1 MAKFSKYLRL
11 EPLTLEELPTVG
23 ESEIIAVSQSKSKHK
38 RPLEESQG
46 GGDDNAAL
54 GAPSNATET
63 VRSEASTIDGR
74 PALRP
79 FVKEV
84 LDQAITFMDEIFPFS
99 FTAFAEKASP
109 PSTARVQLLKRDRNP
124 PCFTKIPWGLS
135 KVPRDTPHDLGS
147 MGEGWF
153 ARRSR
158 HANRQEKGTAR
169 FSEFDYGLRV
179 AHCEH
184 EGQYTPEIFD
194 TYKVLD
200 WRLQQESPGEDG
212 PTSEEDVNFG
222 DYKDVS
228 MSSRYTV
235 TLSAGLRL
243 LTHTVFEMCHKLPSP
258 LSIRVFP
265 VVVVTARTGK
275 NAFIVVQRPVDIKSL
290 PEAFYSNGRNLQE
303 GDSDLKRKSPVL
315 GFVKHGVYTSIER
328 CVLTEDDEI
337 EWTMATISNAKGWL
351 PMRAQKV
358 GVPGAIVKDVGFFMK
373 WIEEERVK
381 RSS

>member
-1 MAKFSKYLRL
+1 MARFGNFLQL

-23 ESEIIAVSQSKSKHK
+23 KLESVEVSQSKSKHK

-46 GGDDNAAL
+46 GGDDTAAL
-54 GAPSNATET
+54 RAPSNATEI
-63 VRSEASTIDGR
+63 VRSEASPVDGR

-84 LDQAITFMDEIFPFS
+84 LDQAVTFMDEIFPFS
-99 FTAFAEKASP
+99 FTAFAEKTSP
-109 PSTARVQLLKRDRNP
+109 PSTAKVQLLKRDRNP
-124 PCFTKIPWGLS
+124 PRFTKIPWGIS
-135 KVPRDTPHDLGS
+135 KFPRDTPHNLDS

-158 HANRQEKGTAR
+158 HANRQEKGTAC
-169 FSEFDYGLRV
+169 FSECDYGLRV
-179 AHCEH
+179 DHCEH

-200 WRLQQESPGEDG
+200 WRLQQESPGEDR

-228 MSSRYTV
+228 MSSRYPV
-235 TLSAGLRL
+235 TFSAGLRL
-243 LTHTVFEMCHKLPSP
+243 LTHTVFEMCHKLPPP

-275 NAFIVVQRPVDIKSL
+275 NAFIIVQRPVDIKSL

-315 GFVKHGVYTSIER
+315 GSVKHGCAPVT
-328 CVLTEDDEI
+328 VL
-337 EWTMATISNAKGWL
+337 
-351 PMRAQKV
+351 V
-358 GVPGAIVKDVGFFMK
+358 F
-373 WIEEERVK
+373 
-381 RSS
+381 